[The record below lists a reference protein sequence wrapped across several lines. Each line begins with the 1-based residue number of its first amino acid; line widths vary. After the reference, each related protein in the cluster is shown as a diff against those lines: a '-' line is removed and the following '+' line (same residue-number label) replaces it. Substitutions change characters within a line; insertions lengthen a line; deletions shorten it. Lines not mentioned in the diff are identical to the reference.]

1 MKWSIECKKFVQ
13 DDVTL
18 EWKIVPMTIDFL
30 KINNLQPDT
39 WEMEDGNEV
48 PVFRME
54 YGINRGSVWDEMVS
68 YILTDFKI
76 FKR

>member
-1 MKWSIECKKFVQ
+1 
-13 DDVTL
+13 
-18 EWKIVPMTIDFL
+18 
-30 KINNLQPDT
+30 
-39 WEMEDGNEV
+39 MEDGTEV

-76 FKR
+76 SKRSNAHDTKDVASSLQWSM